1 MITQLCHCLSNISR
15 RTDTASHNAS
25 SLKHIYWSSQF
36 TTLCSEKYRWQHCG
50 NIEIAAIATAGLR
63 GVWSWIDVETS
74 CVIAR
79 WFALQARHS
88 ATACYVKSWWRD
100 GAMCDA
106 TVKQYNVLQCPYP
119 DTVFIFGN
127 INTSS
132 THLFVF
138 QWFAI
143 NLVLDWNIFHIGWNC
158 QTVIINGCRFRL
170 TR

>member
-1 MITQLCHCLSNISR
+1 M
-15 RTDTASHNAS
+15 
-25 SLKHIYWSSQF
+25 
-36 TTLCSEKYRWQHCG
+36 
-50 NIEIAAIATAGLR
+50 
-63 GVWSWIDVETS
+63 
-74 CVIAR
+74 IAR

-88 ATACYVKSWWRD
+88 ATACYVKSCWRD

-127 INTSS
+127 ITTSS
-132 THLFVF
+132 THLF
-138 QWFAI
+138 
-143 NLVLDWNIFHIGWNC
+143 IFSGLQSTLFSTGTFFTFIGQNC

>member
-1 MITQLCHCLSNISR
+1 MC
-15 RTDTASHNAS
+15 
-25 SLKHIYWSSQF
+25 
-36 TTLCSEKYRWQHCG
+36 
-50 NIEIAAIATAGLR
+50 
-63 GVWSWIDVETS
+63 

-170 TR
+170 TIKVMLSQCWNAFHATWHDNYEIPPAVTCTCIQSWYCCHVSLFAFIVNVSSLVIFRGFVNKD